1 MEKAQQILEC
11 LNNHIDILEKYGLTS
26 YGLKIAHSAVVE
38 SIAKQN
44 QLKLRHLEWHLNP
57 KPKYRRKRGRK
68 SQKKCRKN
76 RLAKRQDL
84 IVQARID
91 ASYPNPHLDWRETHI
106 RTKGYDIHDLNS
118 YLFNDILQLED

>member
-1 MEKAQQILEC
+1 MEKAEQILEC
-11 LNNHIDILEKYGLTS
+11 LRNHPEILEKYGLTS
-26 YGLKIAHSAVVE
+26 DDLNSAHIAVVE
-38 SIAKQN
+38 CVFRKQ
-44 QLKLRHLEWHLNP
+44 RLNP

-91 ASYPNPHLDWRETHI
+91 ASYPNPHLDWREEHI

-118 YLFNDILQLED
+118 YSFNDILQLED

>member
-1 MEKAQQILEC
+1 MDKAQQILEC
-11 LNNHIDILEKYGLTS
+11 LNNHIDILEKYGLTNDDLYS
-26 YGLKIAHSAVVE
+26 AHSAVVE

-44 QLKLRHLEWHLNP
+44 QLKLRQLEWRLNT

>member
-1 MEKAQQILEC
+1 MDKAQQILEC
-11 LNNHIDILEKYGLTS
+11 LRNHIDILEKYGLTS
-26 YGLKIAHSAVVE
+26 DDLNIAHSAVE

-44 QLKLRHLEWHLNP
+44 QLKLRQLEWRLNP

-91 ASYPNPHLDWRETHI
+91 ASYPNPHLDWREEHI

-118 YLFNDILQLED
+118 YSFNDILQLED